1 MERQMKNYF
10 ETSLILAKSLQAN
23 MDRSQYEYEFD
34 SDPVAFYNYC
44 MFGAKEIA
52 SDSDT
57 KFVEYKEKE

>member
-1 MERQMKNYF
+1 MKNYF

-23 MDRSQYEYEFD
+23 MDQNQFEYEFD

-57 KFVEYKEKE
+57 KFIEYKEKE

>member
-1 MERQMKNYF
+1 MKNYF

-34 SDPVAFYNYC
+34 SDPVALYNYC

-52 SDSDT
+52 TDSDT
-57 KFVEYKEKE
+57 KFVEYKEKK

>member
-1 MERQMKNYF
+1 MINYF

-23 MDRSQYEYEFD
+23 MDRSQFEYEFD

-57 KFVEYKEKE
+57 KFIDLKKGDSNEN

>member
-1 MERQMKNYF
+1 MDCKMTNYF

-57 KFVEYKEKE
+57 KFIEYKEKE